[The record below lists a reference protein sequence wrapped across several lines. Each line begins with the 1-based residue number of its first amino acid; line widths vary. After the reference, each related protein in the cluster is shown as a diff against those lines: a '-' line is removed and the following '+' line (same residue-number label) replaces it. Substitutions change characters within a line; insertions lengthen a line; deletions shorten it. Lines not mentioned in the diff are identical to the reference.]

1 MQSFLLQLSRYFI
14 FLKAL
19 RINVNVDHTQFINYL
34 QIIYYSPTQTWRF
47 SYETTRM
54 IIFRVGGVA
63 KEEMVFV
70 LNIQNADFRE
80 ENQIH
85 QINQSFY
92 KKFKKSWSW
101 WVRGKNRLQYMW
113 IRWIIFYKKLGVP
126 FPVWENLVQ
135 GL

>member
-1 MQSFLLQLSRYFI
+1 M
-14 FLKAL
+14 

-92 KKFKKSWSW
+92 KKFKKS
-101 WVRGKNRLQYMW
+101 
-113 IRWIIFYKKLGVP
+113 
-126 FPVWENLVQ
+126 
-135 GL
+135 